1 MAKTG
6 ILNRMVLF
14 LKKNL
19 VIILIV
25 MVGGNILYLLN
36 DNSITGKYYNGSVKI
51 RSNSFYYDR
60 LHLVLGNLVTSVEP
74 SDTLKLDYRSYHS
87 EDHYVFEVN
96 ISSPSKERVIRYA
109 GIISERISS
118 DTMISNYFYQRFN
131 KIAGLI
137 NQNRKAIEI
146 LNQEYSDKKNID
158 GELEFRKTALM
169 LNEFNLE
176 SHSLNIKREFDIYPF
191 SASDITVIES
201 SAFDRLLKINLVFF
215 VLGIFISISI
225 RELKNPESNR

>member
-1 MAKTG
+1 MANTG
-6 ILNRMVLF
+6 IINRMMLF
-14 LKKNL
+14 LKKNF
-19 VIILIV
+19 VIIIIV
-25 MVGGNILYLLN
+25 IIAGNILYLLN
-36 DNSITGKYYNGSVKI
+36 DKSITGKYYNGSVKI

-60 LHLVLGNLVTSVEP
+60 LHLVLGNLISSVQP

-96 ISSPSKERVIRYA
+96 ISSPSKESVIMYA
-109 GIISERISS
+109 GIIRERINS

-131 KIAGLI
+131 KISGLI
-137 NQNRKAIEI
+137 NQNKKAIEI
-146 LNQEYSDKKNID
+146 LNQEYADEKNIN

-191 SASDITVIES
+191 SESDITIIES
-201 SAFDRLLKINLVFF
+201 SAFERLLKINLVFF

-225 RELKNPESNR
+225 RELKNPE

>member
-1 MAKTG
+1 MANTG
-6 ILNRMVLF
+6 IINRMVLF

-19 VIILIV
+19 VIIIIV
-25 MVGGNILYLLN
+25 IIAGNILYLVN
-36 DNSITGKYYNGSVKI
+36 DNSITGKYYSGSVKI

-60 LHLVLGNLVTSVEP
+60 LHLVLGNLISSVEP
-74 SDTLKLDYRSYHS
+74 TDTLKLDYRSYHS

-96 ISSPSKERVIRYA
+96 ISSPSKERVVMYA
-109 GIISERISS
+109 GIIRERINS

-131 KIAGLI
+131 KISGLI
-137 NQNRKAIEI
+137 NQNKKAIEI
-146 LNQEYSDKKNID
+146 LNQEYADEKNIN

-169 LNEFNLE
+169 LNDFNLE

-191 SASDITVIES
+191 SESDITIIES
-201 SAFDRLLKINLVFF
+201 SALERLLKINLVFL

-225 RELKNPESNR
+225 RELKNPE